1 MRIDSQVEPLVRE
14 ALAAA
19 IARDPQRSGQAAQ
32 AIADQGS
39 DAFQYAAGLCVAID
53 AFALFDLH
61 GGRPTDDA
69 IGSLAASFAQME
81 TWADI
86 DDQTART
93 FLTAIADQRDPT
105 AVLPADVAVR
115 TSFVIGGW
123 LLSAFPPEER
133 GWEEFLDE
141 ALAALEAAPDRP

>member
-39 DAFQYAAGLCVAID
+39 DAFQYAASLCVAID

-61 GGRPTDDA
+61 GGRPTNDA

-86 DDQTART
+86 DEQTAKA
-93 FLTAIADQRDPT
+93 FLATVADQREPAT
-105 AVLPADVAVR
+105 VLPAEVAVR
-115 TSFVIGGW
+115 TSFVVGGW

-133 GWEEFLDE
+133 EWEDFLDE
-141 ALAALEAAPDRP
+141 ALAAIEAAPEPS